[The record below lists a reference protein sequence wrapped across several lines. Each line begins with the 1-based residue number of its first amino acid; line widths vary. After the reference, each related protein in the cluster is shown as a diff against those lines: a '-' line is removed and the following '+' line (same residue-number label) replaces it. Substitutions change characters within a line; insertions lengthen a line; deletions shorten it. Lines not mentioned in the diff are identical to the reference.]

1 MIAVSR
7 PVCVGEI
14 VIFVRYATAIVR
26 LPICVINCPMRT
38 CLNDSPVNG
47 IQQMKWKSFYKARKT
62 VLRSQYNHKLKDEES
77 RAESLD
83 DVAFVLRKWGKK
95 M

>member
-1 MIAVSR
+1 M
-7 PVCVGEI
+7 E
-14 VIFVRYATAIVR
+14 F
-26 LPICVINCPMRT
+26 N
-38 CLNDSPVNG
+38 
-47 IQQMKWKSFYKARKT
+47 KWNEKVFYKARKT
-62 VLRSQYNHKLKDEES
+62 VLRSQYNHKFKDEES